1 MKKLAEHT
9 MKLFEL
15 QKCPLCGMMRCDH
28 AQISSNDV
36 CPICHHHPC
45 ECTDE
50 QEEVEYQGNKVM
62 VGKHKDDSDTRF
74 DPDELSM
81 GIEDEIKHTND
92 DKRVAKNIAKDHL
105 IQMPN
110 YYSRQRQSHNSLK
123 EWLAND
129 NSNLRETTEW
139 DNNVVTLKYLNKV
152 QKARTLEFLAYL
164 NVSNKNHSLSGSPFT
179 ALSWNSGSMLSW
191 FDASPSLIS
200 SSSSQQDKDKCQ
212 LKFDRMI
219 KAKKAFEDAGG
230 RYSNSYLKI

>member
-1 MKKLAEHT
+1 MVHT
-9 MKLFEL
+9 VAWQSGDPNSIMKLFEL

-28 AQISSNDV
+28 TQTNGNDV
-36 CPICHHHPC
+36 CPICSHHPC

-50 QEEVEYQGNKVM
+50 QEEVNYQGKKIM

-123 EWLAND
+123 EWLN
-129 NSNLRETTEW
+129 ETDEW
-139 DNNVVTLKYLNKV
+139 ESDTSALNVLYKRQLSAIHHFQVELHKLFRLHITDENLKYFLTSDILLWWS
-152 QKARTLEFLAYL
+152 QAPSSTL
-164 NVSNKNHSLSGSPFT
+164 SIKNFKHV
-179 ALSWNSGSMLSW
+179 
-191 FDASPSLIS
+191 LIKFPNLI
-200 SSSSQQDKDKCQ
+200 DP
-212 LKFDRMI
+212 LKRI
-219 KAKKAFEDAGG
+219 LKAKRKYEKAGG
-230 RYSNSYLKI
+230 TYVK